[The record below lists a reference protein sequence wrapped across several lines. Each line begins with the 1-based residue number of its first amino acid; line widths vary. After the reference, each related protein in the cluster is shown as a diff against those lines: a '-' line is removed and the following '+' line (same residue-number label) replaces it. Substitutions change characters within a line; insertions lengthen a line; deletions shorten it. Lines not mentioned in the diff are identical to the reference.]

1 MASQD
6 PVEPLL
12 RSIAKAER
20 HVRSEYGTRMVGVM
34 DTVGAYPHFAMMLQ
48 PGQVAVLSGRDD
60 IDAMYKASVARAA
73 PQASRFLSQLA
84 TDWYVFV
91 DNVPTRLWH
100 EDGEFKTA
108 QTVTMFATDD
118 ADGIT
123 GEYAWQRHYLP
134 ADAPG
139 EVPERALRNLELH
152 EGLLEA
158 LCGGD
163 AAGLKA
169 VLAPG
174 CIWAQRDY
182 CSEVAGGAIVNLTD
196 ADAIAHHTARWHAAL
211 HPVHVS
217 ILNRRVT
224 DWYVFAEELWVVAP
238 AGGERRQYRAA
249 VIYAIDATGKVEAVL
264 GFGKAIE
271 ALSPSA
277 DHKLGIAFWPEGVGP
292 DTTSHRGY
300 PEG

>member
-6 PVEPLL
+6 HVEPLL

-20 HVRSEYGTRMVGVM
+20 HVRIEYGTQMVGVM

-118 ADGIT
+118 ANGIT
-123 GEYAWQRHYLP
+123 GEYAWQRHYAP
-134 ADAPG
+134 VDAPG
-139 EVPERALRNLELH
+139 DVPDRALHNLELH
-152 EGLLEA
+152 ERLLA
-158 LCGGD
+158 AMCSGD
-163 AAGLKA
+163 SAGLKST
-169 VLAPG
+169 LAPG

-182 CSEVAGGAIVNLTD
+182 RSDVAGGAIVNLTD
-196 ADAIAHHTARWHAAL
+196 ADAAVAHVAQWHAAL
-211 HPVHVS
+211 KPVHVS

-224 DWYVFAEELWVVAP
+224 DWYVFAEELWVVEP
-238 AGGERRQYRAA
+238 AGGGRRQYRAA
-249 VIYAIDATGKVEAVL
+249 VIYAVDAAGDFEAVL

-271 ALSPSA
+271 DLSPSA
-277 DHKLGIAFWPEGVGP
+277 ASPMGIAFWPEGVGP
-292 DTTSHRGY
+292 DTTSRQGY